1 MDICHIRNNI
11 KLLRR
16 SRGITQK
23 EIAVKLFMDE
33 RTYSKIER
41 GEKKSMDIRLLSSIA
56 DILETDMFT
65 LLKSPGIFTQEQ
77 SHNLHPVVADDEMYN
92 HIHTLQQ
99 AQMDMMLEI
108 KHIEE
113 SISQLINVNQTTLN
127 QLRVVHA

>member
-1 MDICHIRNNI
+1 MDICHIRDNI
-11 KLLRR
+11 KRLRR

-41 GEKKSMDIRLLSSIA
+41 GEKKSMDVRLLSSIA

-65 LLKSPGIFTQEQ
+65 LMKSPSDPTEQ
-77 SHNLHPVVADDEMYN
+77 LHNLHPVMVDDEVYN

-113 SISQLINVNQTTLN
+113 SISQLINVNQSTLN
-127 QLRVVHA
+127 QLRMVHA

>member
-1 MDICHIRNNI
+1 MDICHIRDNI
-11 KLLRR
+11 KRLRR

-33 RTYSKIER
+33 RKYSKIDR

-65 LLKSPGIFTQEQ
+65 LLKSPSTTTEPLYNQ
-77 SHNLHPVVADDEMYN
+77 HPVIDDEVYN

-99 AQMDMMLEI
+99 TQMDMMVEI

-113 SISQLINVNQTTLN
+113 SISQLINVNQSTLN
-127 QLRVVHA
+127 QLRMVHA

>member
-1 MDICHIRNNI
+1 MDIYHIRNNI

-56 DILETDMFT
+56 DILETDVFT
-65 LLKSPGIFTQEQ
+65 LLRSPSETEQ
-77 SHNLHPVVADDEMYN
+77 PANLHTTVVVDDEMYS

-99 AQMDMMLEI
+99 TQMDMMHEI

-113 SISQLINVNQTTLN
+113 RISQLISMNQTTLH
-127 QLRVVHA
+127 QLRQVHV

>member
-1 MDICHIRNNI
+1 MDIYHIRNNI

-56 DILETDMFT
+56 DILETDVFT
-65 LLKSPGIFTQEQ
+65 LLRSPSAQE
-77 SHNLHPVVADDEMYN
+77 SPNNLHSIMVDDEMYS

-99 AQMDMMLEI
+99 AQMDMMHEI

-113 SISQLINVNQTTLN
+113 RITQLITVNQTTLH
-127 QLRVVHA
+127 QLRQVHI

>member
-65 LLKSPGIFTQEQ
+65 LLKSPSVGTE
-77 SHNLHPVVADDEMYN
+77 SLHTLHPVVVDDEMYN

>member
-16 SRGITQK
+16 SKGITQK
-23 EIAVKLFMDE
+23 EIAVRLFMDE

-56 DILETDMFT
+56 DILETDVLALIHEPSSVTVPF
-65 LLKSPGIFTQEQ
+65 
-77 SHNLHPVVADDEMYN
+77 HNQHTILVDDEMYS
-92 HIHTLQQ
+92 HIHSLQQ
-99 AQMDMMLEI
+99 TQMDMMLEI

-113 SISQLINVNQTTLN
+113 SLSQLINVNQTTLN
-127 QLRVVHA
+127 QLKQVHA

>member
-16 SRGITQK
+16 SKGITQK

-56 DILETDMFT
+56 DILETDVLALIHEPSNVTVPF
-65 LLKSPGIFTQEQ
+65 
-77 SHNLHPVVADDEMYN
+77 HNQHAILIDDEMYS
-92 HIHTLQQ
+92 HIHSLQQ
-99 AQMDMMLEI
+99 TQMDMMLEI

-127 QLRVVHA
+127 QLKRVHA

>member
-1 MDICHIRNNI
+1 MDIYHIRNNI

-56 DILETDMFT
+56 DILETDVFT
-65 LLKSPGIFTQEQ
+65 LLRNPADAETPQ
-77 SHNLHPVVADDEMYN
+77 NLHAAMVDDEMYS

-99 AQMDMMLEI
+99 TQMDMMHEI

-113 SISQLINVNQTTLN
+113 RISQLISMNQTTLH
-127 QLRVVHA
+127 QLRQVHI

>member
-16 SRGITQK
+16 SKGITQK

-56 DILETDMFT
+56 DILETDVFT
-65 LLKSPGIFTQEQ
+65 LLQSPSTNTEPI
-77 SHNLHPVVADDEMYN
+77 HNQHPVMVDDEMYS
-92 HIHTLQQ
+92 HIHSLQQ
-99 AQMDMMLEI
+99 TQMDLMLEM

-127 QLRVVHA
+127 QLRLVHV

>member
-16 SRGITQK
+16 SKGITQK

-56 DILETDMFT
+56 DILETDVFT
-65 LLKSPGIFTQEQ
+65 LLQSPSTNTESI
-77 SHNLHPVVADDEMYN
+77 HNQHPVMVDDEMYS
-92 HIHTLQQ
+92 HIHSLQQ
-99 AQMDMMLEI
+99 TQMDLMLEI

-127 QLRVVHA
+127 QLRLVHV

>member
-16 SRGITQK
+16 SKGITQK

-56 DILETDMFT
+56 DILETDVFT
-65 LLKSPGIFTQEQ
+65 LLQSPSTNTEPI
-77 SHNLHPVVADDEMYN
+77 HNQHPVMVDDEMYS
-92 HIHTLQQ
+92 HIHSLQQ
-99 AQMDMMLEI
+99 TQMDLMLEI

-127 QLRVVHA
+127 QLRLVHL

>member
-16 SRGITQK
+16 SKGITQK

-56 DILETDMFT
+56 EILETDVLT
-65 LLKSPGIFTQEQ
+65 LLQSPPTNTEPI
-77 SHNLHPVVADDEMYN
+77 HNQHPVMVDDEMYN
-92 HIHTLQQ
+92 HIHSLQQ
-99 AQMDMMLEI
+99 TQMDLMLEI

-127 QLRVVHA
+127 QLRLVHV

>member
-56 DILETDMFT
+56 DILETDVHT
-65 LLKSPGIFTQEQ
+65 LLRSPSATET
-77 SHNLHPVVADDEMYN
+77 SHNMHSIMVDDEMYS
-92 HIHTLQQ
+92 HINTLQQ
-99 AQMDMMLEI
+99 TQMDMMAEI
-108 KHIEE
+108 KNMEAR
-113 SISQLINVNQTTLN
+113 ISHLLSLNHATLN
-127 QLRVVHA
+127 QLRLVNM

>member
-1 MDICHIRNNI
+1 MDICNIRNNI

-16 SRGITQK
+16 SKGITQK

-56 DILETDMFT
+56 DILETDMFM
-65 LLKSPGIFTQEQ
+65 LLQSPSTTTEQ
-77 SHNLHPVVADDEMYN
+77 IHHLHPVIADDEIYS
-92 HIHTLQQ
+92 HIHSLQQ
-99 AQMDMMLEI
+99 TQMDLMLEI

-127 QLRVVHA
+127 QLRLVRV

>member
-16 SRGITQK
+16 SKGITQK

-56 DILETDMFT
+56 DILETDVLT
-65 LLKSPGIFTQEQ
+65 LIHGPSNTAEAL
-77 SHNLHPVVADDEMYN
+77 HNQHAALVDDEMYS
-92 HIHTLQQ
+92 HIHSLQQ
-99 AQMDMMLEI
+99 TQMDMMLEI

-127 QLRVVHA
+127 QLRRVHA